1 MPPPASSRSLPS
13 QPLLPLAILLLI
25 AVAASLYLPA
35 LKNGFVFD
43 DRPLLL
49 GGEGGGESS
58 AWQRDFTRATYGFYR
73 PLRSVSFRLDRAFWG
88 FDPFGFHLGGLL
100 LHALVG
106 LAFFFLLFSLR
117 VGPRAAL
124 AAALLFL
131 AHPANTEAVE
141 YISSRAE
148 LLGTLFA
155 LLFLLASL
163 RCLRRGG
170 KTACALALVFLLA
183 ALLSK
188 ETFVILSFFPLFL
201 PGRAGKKKGLT
212 ALAGAIAAAFI
223 LARLFLLPGGT
234 DAGRFEAL
242 LGYPQILIKAPAV
255 LLSYLRLLLFPAG
268 LNPDHPLAILPL
280 PGPFRWAGQV
290 LLLLSLLVF
299 AAALWRA
306 TRAGKPGAAWFL
318 LALIP
323 LANLY
328 PAPRLFAEKYLYFP
342 SLWFCL
348 LLASWLDTLRSPGE
362 RGILACPDCHKSKLK
377 IGAPIPAAPDR
388 PDRIKDSIGAP
399 TGMSRVARI
408 AAAMILAAFA
418 ILTLARH
425 AAWRSD
431 LSLWASAAKKR
442 PASPLT
448 LFNRGTSLLE
458 SGSPRGGLVFL
469 MEADGLLPGRP
480 LIRERI
486 GDAWSMLDLPGL
498 ARAAY
503 AEALA
508 HASEPGIL
516 HLKLAA
522 AYDKL
527 GDPDRAAESFQLAL
541 AHPPSAP
548 GLYRLLDLAGDY
560 RRLAAY
566 YRGRGETEKGRLLL
580 RQALAVFPRDPEV
593 LREAG
598 YDLLLEGK
606 AAAAGECLE
615 RARQAAGD
623 RPDLLYL
630 LGECRRAQG
639 RLGEAE
645 SLYREAAAADP
656 GLAAARLAL
665 GSVLI
670 ERGEDAGA
678 EAAFREGL
686 ALAPEDWQ
694 SWTNLGNLYQG
705 RGDFRRAE
713 ESYLAS
719 LSRRDSFK
727 ARYNLGFLYLKRL
740 GEPGKALP
748 QLKRARDLCED
759 FHLAGRIEA
768 AIRFA
773 ETAARQDH

>member
-1 MPPPASSRSLPS
+1 MDRIVPS
-13 QPLLPLAILLLI
+13 PHHPSFSIPFPLAILLLI
-25 AVAASLYLPA
+25 AVAVSLYLPA

-49 GGEGGGESS
+49 GGEGGGEPG
-58 AWQRDFTRATYGFYR
+58 AWHRDFTRATYGFYR

-88 FDPFGFHLGGLL
+88 FNPFGFHLGGLL

-106 LAFFFLLFSLR
+106 VAFFSLLLSLR

-163 RCLRRGG
+163 RSLRRGE

-188 ETFVILSFFPLFL
+188 ESFVILSAFPFFLK
-201 PGRAGKKKGLT
+201 GRTGKRKGLIAGSM
-212 ALAGAIAAAFI
+212 ALAAVFI
-223 LARLFLLPGGT
+223 LARLFALPGGT
-234 DAGRFEAL
+234 DAGRFETL
-242 LGYPQILIKAPAV
+242 IGYPQILIKAPAV

-290 LLLLSLLVF
+290 LLLLALLVF
-299 AAALWRA
+299 AAARGRA
-306 TRAGKPGAAWFL
+306 AGAGKPQAAWFL
-318 LALIP
+318 LSLIP

-348 LLASWLDTLRSPGE
+348 LFSSSLDALRVFRGSAVPARSGTTGIGAGHPSHKNIKTSPKSLRSFLTKTPALISAF
-362 RGILACPDCHKSKLK
+362 ILAC
-377 IGAPIPAAPDR
+377 
-388 PDRIKDSIGAP
+388 
-399 TGMSRVARI
+399 
-408 AAAMILAAFA
+408 FA
-418 ILTLARH
+418 LLTLARH
-425 AAWRSD
+425 PVWRSD
-431 LSLWASAAKKR
+431 LALWASAAQRR

-458 SGSPRGGLVFL
+458 SGSPRGGLVSL
-469 MEADGLLPGRP
+469 MEADGLLPGQP

-486 GDAWSMLDLPGL
+486 GDAWSMLDHPGL

-522 AYDKL
+522 AYNKL

-566 YRGRGETEKGRLLL
+566 YRSRGETEKGRLLL

-593 LREAG
+593 LRVAG
-598 YDLLLEGK
+598 YDLLREGK

-615 RARQAAGD
+615 RARREAGD
-623 RPDLLYL
+623 RPDLLFL
-630 LGECRRAQG
+630 LGECRRALG

-670 ERGEDAGA
+670 ERGEDAEA

-748 QLKRARDLCED
+748 QLKRARDLCD
-759 FHLAGRIEA
+759 DPGLRPRIEA
-768 AIRFA
+768 AIQDA
-773 ETAARQDH
+773 ETAARQTGKNY